1 VVTRR
6 RRAAEL
12 TITTIAALVVLPAV
26 AGADVAPSQLL
37 SFDPF
42 VAGAGQHETAVEPDS
57 FSVGDT
63 VVTAFQVARIESG
76 GASGIGWATSTDGGT
91 TWTTGLLPKLTQAQ
105 SPPGSASRVSDPAV
119 AYDRVHGVWLVSVL
133 ALRDAGSSLPFSSL
147 LVSRSGDGHSWS
159 EPVVTARDESRFAH
173 DKNWIVCDN
182 GPASPYA
189 GNCYVVWT
197 DSNTGALAVS
207 ISRDG
212 GVSWSA
218 PALAPSASGSG
229 WQPLARPDGTLV
241 VVYET
246 ERSIDSVRS
255 LDGGRTFAASSV
267 VSALRTSPVP
277 GMRAPALPSAEIDGA
292 GRIVVAWQDCRFRTG
307 CPAPASPNDLLITS
321 SQDGV
326 RWSTTRRVPTAPA
339 LDGLHH
345 FVPGLGV
352 DQASSGSTMRAAVVF
367 SVLGPRGCTSETCRV
382 QSYFVSTTNA
392 GVGWSAPQPLGS
404 AQPLDAFPQSTT
416 GRFLGDYVS
425 TSFVAG
431 GVAVPVFASATGP
444 FNGRFHQGVFATRIP
459 PLAVQE
465 PLRVGQPTVTPRR
478 PRAASRVTIAAK
490 VTAVSLGAPSVGC
503 QARGSR
509 VRLRLVRRGI
519 FGGRA
524 SCTWLVRSAPR
535 LARVTGTITVASPE
549 AEAARR
555 FEFRTR

>member
-1 VVTRR
+1 MTRR
-6 RRAAEL
+6 RGAAGV
-12 TITTIAALVVLPAV
+12 TISAIAGLVVLPAL
-26 AGADVAPSQLL
+26 AGADVGPPQLL

-57 FSVGDT
+57 LSVGNT
-63 VVTAFQVARIESG
+63 VVAAFQVARIESG

-91 TWTTGLLPKLTQAQ
+91 TWTTGLLPSLTQAQ
-105 SPPGSASRVSDPAV
+105 SPAGSASRVSDPAV

-133 ALRDAGSSLPFSSL
+133 ALRDAGSALPFSSL
-147 LVSRSGDGHSWS
+147 LVSRSADGRSWS

-182 GPASPYA
+182 GPVSPHA

-197 DSNTGALAVS
+197 DSNTGALAAS
-207 ISRDG
+207 ISSDG
-212 GVSWSA
+212 GVRWNA
-218 PALAPSASGSG
+218 PTLVPSANGSG
-229 WQPLARPDGTLV
+229 WQPLVRPDGTLV
-241 VVYET
+241 VLYET
-246 ERSIDSVRS
+246 ERSIESVRS
-255 LDGGRTFAASSV
+255 LDGGRTFTQSSV

-292 GRIVVAWQDCRFRTG
+292 GRIVVAWQDCRFRPG
-307 CPAPASPNDLLITS
+307 CPATAAPNDLLIAS
-321 SQDGV
+321 SQNGV
-326 RWSTTRRVPTAPA
+326 RWSAARRLPTAPV

-345 FVPGLGV
+345 VVPGLGV
-352 DQASSGSTMRAAVVF
+352 DQTTSGSTMRVAVAF
-367 SVLGPRGCTSETCRV
+367 SVLGPRSCTAETCRV

-404 AQPLDAFPQSTT
+404 AQPLDAFPQSTE
-416 GRFLGDYVS
+416 GRFLGDYIS

-431 GVAVPVFASATGP
+431 GVAVPVFASAVGP
-444 FNGRFHQGVFATRIP
+444 FDGRFHQGVFATRIP

-478 PRAASRVTIAAK
+478 PRAGVRVTIAVPVA
-490 VTAVSLGAPSVGC
+490 TVSRGAPTVGC

-509 VRLRLVRRGI
+509 VRLMLVQRGVVR
-519 FGGRA
+519 GRVL
-524 SCTWLVRSAPR
+524 CTWLVRSAPAH
-535 LARVTGTITVASPE
+535 ARVIGTITVTSPE

>member
-1 VVTRR
+1 VAVS
-6 RRAAEL
+6 A
-12 TITTIAALVVLPAV
+12 IAGLVFLPAL
-26 AGADVAPSQLL
+26 AGADVAPPQLL

-42 VAGAGQHETAVEPDS
+42 LAGAGQHETAVEPDS
-57 FSVGDT
+57 LSIGST
-63 VVTAFQVARIESG
+63 VVAAFQVARIESG

-91 TWTTGLLPKLTQAQ
+91 TWATGLLPSLTQAQ
-105 SPPGSASRVSDPAV
+105 SPPGTASRVSDPAV

-147 LVSRSGDGHSWS
+147 LVSRSADGRSWS
-159 EPVVTARDESRFAH
+159 EPVVTARDEGRFAH

-189 GNCYVVWT
+189 GTCYVVWT

-212 GVSWSA
+212 GVSWTA
-218 PALAPSASGSG
+218 PALAPSARGSG
-229 WQPLARPDGTLV
+229 WQPLVRPDGTLV
-241 VVYET
+241 VIYET

-267 VSALRTSPVP
+267 VSGLRTSPVP
-277 GMRAPALPSAEIDGA
+277 GMRAPALPSAEVDGA
-292 GRIVVAWQDCRFRTG
+292 GRIVVAWQDCRFRSG
-307 CPAPASPNDLLITS
+307 CPAPAAPNDLLIAS

-326 RWSTTRRVPTAPA
+326 RWATTRRVPTAPM

-367 SVLGPRGCTSETCRV
+367 SILGPRGCTSGTCRV

-404 AQPLDAFPQSTT
+404 AQPLDSFPRSTT

-444 FNGRFHQGVFATRIP
+444 FDGRFHQGVFATRIP
-459 PLAVQE
+459 PLPVQE
-465 PLRVGQPTVTPRR
+465 PLRIGQPTVTPRR
-478 PRAASRVTIAAK
+478 PRVGVRVTIAAS
-490 VTAVSLGAPSVGC
+490 VATVSRGSSTVGC

-509 VRLRLVRRGI
+509 IRLRLVQRGVVR
-519 FGGRA
+519 GRA
-524 SCTWLVRSAPR
+524 LCTWLLRSAPR
-535 LARVTGTITVASPE
+535 RAQVTGTITVTSPE

-555 FEFRTR
+555 FEYRTR